1 VSQKGIATSNPLAEF
16 PQLTGFDGRPG
27 FASVDPDGVY
37 RAYLA
42 DGTIVDAAR
51 LTAEQ
56 VQTWIDAR
64 APHLSEEDAAKEREL
79 YTGVDGQNV
88 AEAQLLAPA
97 EELQPK
103 TQLEAFAQDSTSAR
117 DLGSLVEKRQVEVTA
132 DDSTSARDLGPL
144 VQARQ
149 VNCPSIYCLSN
160 YNVCRVYGCTCNSV
174 ICVSF

>member
-1 VSQKGIATSNPLAEF
+1 VFQTGIAASNPLADF

-51 LTAEQ
+51 LTSDQ
-56 VQTWIDAR
+56 VQTWVDVR
-64 APHLSEEDAAKEREL
+64 APHLSESDAAKEREL

-97 EELQPK
+97 EALQPK
-103 TQLEAFAQDSTSAR
+103 KQLEAFAARGSTSAR
-117 DLGSLVEKRQVEVTA
+117 DVGPLVEKRQ
-132 DDSTSARDLGPL
+132 LG
-144 VQARQ
+144 
-149 VNCPSIYCLSN
+149 CPSLYCASD
-160 YNVCRVYGCTCNSV
+160 YTVCGLYGCTCNSV
-174 ICVSF
+174 ICVVF